1 MHLHGYVGY
10 DDEKNLVNE
19 VRKRPYC
26 VVLFDEI
33 EKANIDVLNILL
45 QILEDGK
52 LTNSNGAVA
61 NFQETLI
68 ILTSNIGADIMN
80 KKGGIGFKF
89 DNDNFKDADVI
100 AEVKKSFKPELINR
114 LDKIVVFRH
123 LDEKDIYK
131 ILDKQLD
138 ELKNIMERRK
148 IFFNV
153 SANVKKDIV
162 GKCNY
167 FQYGARTVRREI
179 ENAVEDVIV
188 DKIINKEV
196 GKR

>member
-1 MHLHGYVGY
+1 MTFMYLFAGVRASDFRDS
-10 DDEKNLVNE
+10 DDSLSMGFLIFIGVICLLLLV
-19 VRKRPYC
+19 V
-26 VVLFDEI
+26 
-33 EKANIDVLNILL
+33 
-45 QILEDGK
+45 
-52 LTNSNGAVA
+52 
-61 NFQETLI
+61 I
-68 ILTSNIGADIMN
+68 IYADIMN